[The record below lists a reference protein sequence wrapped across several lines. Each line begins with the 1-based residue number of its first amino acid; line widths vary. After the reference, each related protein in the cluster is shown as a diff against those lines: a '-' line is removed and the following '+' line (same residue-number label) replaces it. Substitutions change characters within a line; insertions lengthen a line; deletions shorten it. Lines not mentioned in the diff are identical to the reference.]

1 MENETPA
8 TSRHLGTKA
17 KEFVSA
23 TQSKVIPFAKKRP
36 IVSGI
41 IGLVVLLFFISLFTG
56 GSDTE
61 SEMAFYTVDRGNF
74 LVSIVEGGTLQAVNE
89 TTVRNEVD
97 GNSRIIY
104 IIPEGT
110 YVKKG
115 QLIVELDTEEAE
127 KDLNEHL
134 VRYEDD
140 KADFQKSVTDV
151 IITQSTVESDIR
163 KAELDVQFARMDLEK
178 FEQIERE
185 QEIRNAQIEIITA
198 EESLKLAEERL
209 EWSEKLTEEGFETKS
224 NLDRDKLAVTNQS
237 LGLEKAQ
244 NVKRMLSE
252 YDLAKME
259 AEYRSILEEAEKES
273 SQYIGRKRGAMID
286 PDNPWKPMH
295 TGHALEAKPSSAELL
310 TGHGT
315 TADHI
320 VALQVFDRQGIAT
333 HAVSQKKPALEVDC
347 PNMVR
352 ILCLSELGRLDW
364 IGTCFAA
371 TDLDHAVAL
380 QDCPNRTARRWP
392 LNAMLL

>member
-134 VRYEDD
+134 VLYEDD

-151 IITQSTVESDIR
+151 IITQSTVYPLI
-163 KAELDVQFARMDLEK
+163 
-178 FEQIERE
+178 
-185 QEIRNAQIEIITA
+185 
-198 EESLKLAEERL
+198 LA
-209 EWSEKLTEEGFETKS
+209 
-224 NLDRDKLAVTNQS
+224 
-237 LGLEKAQ
+237 
-244 NVKRMLSE
+244 
-252 YDLAKME
+252 Y
-259 AEYRSILEEAEKES
+259 Y
-273 SQYIGRKRGAMID
+273 
-286 PDNPWKPMH
+286 
-295 TGHALEAKPSSAELL
+295 
-310 TGHGT
+310 
-315 TADHI
+315 
-320 VALQVFDRQGIAT
+320 
-333 HAVSQKKPALEVDC
+333 
-347 PNMVR
+347 
-352 ILCLSELGRLDW
+352 
-364 IGTCFAA
+364 
-371 TDLDHAVAL
+371 
-380 QDCPNRTARRWP
+380 
-392 LNAMLL
+392 